1 MSELHPLTA
10 KLIDDFSSALKAKL
24 AKAQEKHGYS
34 IEWMD
39 PKYIGPMRYDMMN
52 HLLKGDPL
60 DVAAYCAFLW
70 YHGVST
76 VTEVVQNVP
85 ANNVPE
91 GKKP

>member
-1 MSELHPLTA
+1 MSELHVLTN
-10 KLIDDFSSALKAKL
+10 KLIDDFSGALKAKL

-39 PKYIGPMRYDMMN
+39 PKYIGPMRSDMLS
-52 HLLKGDPL
+52 HLLKSDPL

-70 YHGVST
+70 YHGAST
-76 VTEVVQNVP
+76 VIETVQNVP
-85 ANNVPE
+85 PNNVPE